1 MIDHEARPQRQ
12 PRIKRP
18 PCDVY
23 PGSDRLTQK
32 VQHEFGELD
41 GTQAPLLRRHQ
52 AQTCP
57 GCRNSSNQPGRKIAS
72 VGAGQH
78 QPETK
83 NPAAREIALPR
94 VPGPFTGGSA
104 GLLCSSDEFM
114 TLLTSILLDP
124 AAVPSHTH

>member
-1 MIDHEARPQRQ
+1 MVSPLPSAGPHGSVPGSKLMIAQNASLVVPGGRLRLIDHEARPQRQ

-32 VQHEFGELD
+32 VQREFGELD
-41 GTQAPLLRRHQ
+41 GTQVPLLRRHQ

-72 VGAGQH
+72 IGAGQH

-83 NPAAREIALPR
+83 KS
-94 VPGPFTGGSA
+94 G
-104 GLLCSSDEFM
+104 
-114 TLLTSILLDP
+114 
-124 AAVPSHTH
+124 